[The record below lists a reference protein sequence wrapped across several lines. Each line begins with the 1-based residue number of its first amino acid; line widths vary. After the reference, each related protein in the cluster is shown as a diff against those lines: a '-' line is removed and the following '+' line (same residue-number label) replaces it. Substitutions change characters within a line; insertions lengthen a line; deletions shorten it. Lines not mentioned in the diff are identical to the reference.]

1 MRSEATSSSSW
12 LGRIPP
18 TATSAPSGGSGKC
31 RHFIFFS
38 SSCCKTTNTISC
50 GSNGPTTHS
59 SSSSPST
66 RSYSRRWYNPLRR
79 KPFDEPSP
87 DVLRHWIDADPNP
100 ISSQERFSVVSYNI
114 LGDKNAF
121 KHRDLYQNVR
131 YEYMKWN
138 RRKRLI
144 CQELIGLNPD
154 IICMQRRTGD
164 NVDGCAMFWK
174 ADKFRLLE
182 QTSIEFKEFGL
193 RENVA
198 QLSAFEMRNTK
209 SRRVLVGN
217 IHVLYN
223 PNRGEVKLGQIC
235 FLSSR
240 ARIVAEKWGN
250 IPVVLAGD
258 FNITPQSAIY
268 KFLSSSEL
276 NIKSYDRRDLSGQRS
291 CHLVQVFKVKKEIIN
306 PFAVMDRLLPNGWT
320 DEEVKVATGN
330 AQCYLAVHPLK
341 LNSSYASV
349 KGSPRTRGINGEPL
363 ATSYHSK
370 FFGTVDYLWYTKG
383 LVPTRV
389 LDTLPVDI
397 LRRTGG
403 LPCKVRTVE
412 RVGFAISCCMTQKL
426 HESVSAWD
434 DIVHFQGFLKK
445 LGSDHLALVS
455 EFAFAEA
462 INECNDYM
470 STSSEKIAMH

>member
-50 GSNGPTTHS
+50 GFNGPTTHS

-66 RSYSRRWYNPLRR
+66 RSYCRRWYNPLRR

-154 IICMQRRTGD
+154 IICMQEVDRYFDILNVMEKTGYAGCYKRRTGD

-198 QLSAFEMRNTK
+198 QLSAFE
-209 SRRVLVGN
+209 
-217 IHVLYN
+217 
-223 PNRGEVKLGQIC
+223 IC

-240 ARIVAEKWGN
+240 AQIVAEKWGN

-258 FNITPQSAIY
+258 FNITPQ
-268 KFLSSSEL
+268 L

-291 CHLVQVFKVKKEIIN
+291 CHLVQVFEVKKEIIN

-434 DIVHFQGFLKK
+434 DIVHFQGVLKVFASTFL
-445 LGSDHLALVS
+445 AR
-455 EFAFAEA
+455 
-462 INECNDYM
+462 Y
-470 STSSEKIAMH
+470 

>member
-18 TATSAPSGGSGKC
+18 TATSAPSGGSDKF

-100 ISSQERFSVVSYNI
+100 ISSDERFSVVSYNI

-154 IICMQRRTGD
+154 IICMQEVDRYFDILNVMEKVGYAGCYKRRTGY

-198 QLSAFEMRNTK
+198 QLSAFE
-209 SRRVLVGN
+209 
-217 IHVLYN
+217 
-223 PNRGEVKLGQIC
+223 IC

-258 FNITPQSAIY
+258 FNITPQ
-268 KFLSSSEL
+268 L

-291 CHLVQVFKVKKEIIN
+291 CHLAQVFEVKKEIIN
-306 PFAVMDRLLPNGWT
+306 PFAAMDRLLPNGWT

-434 DIVHFQGFLKK
+434 DIVHFQGFLKVFA
-445 LGSDHLALVS
+445 STFLAR
-455 EFAFAEA
+455 
-462 INECNDYM
+462 Y
-470 STSSEKIAMH
+470 